1 MKKLSIIILMLM
13 LVLAVG
19 LVSAGPNDLPG
30 TGWSSGQQI
39 QNVGNASGTVNL
51 MAYDTSG
58 GAFNCGDQALNPGES
73 YTYLPDNDCPTMPA
87 GFEGS
92 AVASADQP
100 IAAVVNVANRP
111 VGAAA
116 GQYTGTD
123 GSAVSTSIAFP
134 LVKSNHAGRTTTFF
148 IQNASNSLNT
158 ISVEFKVAGGTYN
171 NAYNNV
177 PANAMVIV
185 NPADAG
191 VPLGTG
197 NVGALTVTGTQPIA
211 GSSLEHETSPA
222 VANNMQAS
230 RGFVPSDY
238 GDTLFCPLLRYN
250 FSAIQT
256 TTGIQVQNVG
266 NANTDITVTYSIVVG
281 SAVNTTTT
289 AMNIAPG
296 ESANFLQQDDFNGG
310 TLGAATITSSNGQE
324 LAAIVNDR
332 ATAASPQRV
341 TTYACFNEANAT
353 DTISLPL
360 VKEFFFGNT
369 GGIQVQNV
377 GNNAT
382 NVTLTYSTH
391 TGQTVVIETTSPI
404 AAGASKT
411 FVNLTTGGT
420 SGINVVSGDI
430 NNLDG
435 TVNGVVVVSGGEP
448 IVAIANEGSI
458 PSNPAPQDT
467 KNYEGFNQ

>member
-1 MKKLSIIILMLM
+1 MKKISIIALMLL
-13 LVLAVG
+13 LVLGVG

-39 QNVGNASGTVNL
+39 QNVGNANGTVNL
-51 MAYDTSG
+51 MAYDMSG
-58 GAFNCGDQALNPGES
+58 NSYNCGDQALGPGES

-123 GSAVSTSIAFP
+123 GSAVSTTIAFP

-148 IQNASNSLNT
+148 IQNASNSQNT

-197 NVGALTVTGTQPIA
+197 NVGAMTATGTQPIA
-211 GSSLEHETSPA
+211 GTSLEHETAPT

-230 RGFVPSDY
+230 RGFVPTDY
-238 GDTLFCPLLRYN
+238 GDTLFCPLVRYA
-250 FSAIQT
+250 FSSILT

-266 NANTDITVTYSIVVG
+266 NVATDITVDYSIVVG
-281 SAVNTTTT
+281 SAINTSTT
-289 AMNIAPG
+289 AFNIAPG
-296 ESANFLQQDDFNGG
+296 ASANFLQQNDFNPN
-310 TLGAATITSSNGQE
+310 TLGAATITSSNGQA

-332 ATAASPQRV
+332 ADGVNPKRV
-341 TTYACFNEANAT
+341 TTYACFNQANAT
-353 DTISLPL
+353 DTINLPL
-360 VKEFFFGNT
+360 VKEYFFGNT

-377 GNNAT
+377 GNSPT

-391 TGQTVVIETTSPI
+391 TGFTVVIETTTPI

-411 FVNLTTGGT
+411 FVTLTTGGT
-420 SGINVVSGDI
+420 GGINVVSGTLA
-430 NNLDG
+430 NLTG
-435 TVNGVVVVSGGEP
+435 TVNGVVIVSDGEP
-448 IVAIANEGSI
+448 IVAIQNEGSL
-458 PSNPAPQDT
+458 STNPNPQDT